1 MPGIRLALLC
11 ALLGFLPV
19 AASGQPAASGAEW
32 IGALRQGGYVIVFRH
47 APFTVQPV
55 NDLDK
60 MRKAGAE
67 KQLSAQGRTLA
78 KSIGESMHKLGIPVG
93 QVVTSSLQRAVDT
106 ATLLGFGEV
115 TRSPDVTEAD
125 AAATPADND
134 RRAAAF
140 RKLVSTAPPAGSN
153 LVIVTHKPNIV
164 DAFGKDWDD
173 VRECEA
179 SVFKPDGNG
188 GYKLVV
194 RIPAD
199 EWGKLAQA
207 SN

>member
-1 MPGIRLALLC
+1 MPSIRLALLF

-19 AASGQPAASGAEW
+19 AANSQPAAAGAEW

-60 MRKAGAE
+60 MRKAGGE
-67 KQLSAQGRTLA
+67 KQLSPQGRTLA

-106 ATLLGFGEV
+106 GTLLGFGEV
-115 TRSPDVTEAD
+115 TRSPDVSEAD
-125 AAATPADND
+125 AAATPADNN
-134 RRAAAF
+134 RRAEAF
-140 RKLVSTAPPAGSN
+140 RKLVSVAPPAGSN
-153 LVIVTHKPNIV
+153 VVIVTHKPNIV

-173 VRECEA
+173 VHECDA
-179 SVFKPDGNG
+179 SVFKADGNG
-188 GYKLVV
+188 GYKLIV

-207 SN
+207 TN

>member
-1 MPGIRLALLC
+1 MPSIRLALLC
-11 ALLGFLPV
+11 ALLGVLPV
-19 AASGQPAASGAEW
+19 AASIQPAASGAEW

-47 APFTVQPV
+47 APFSVQTV

-67 KQLSAQGRTLA
+67 KQLNAQGRALA
-78 KSIGESMHKLGIPVG
+78 KSIGESMRKLGIPVG
-93 QVVTSSLQRAVDT
+93 QVVTSSLPRAVDT
-106 ATLLGFGEV
+106 GTLLGFGEV

-125 AAATPADND
+125 AAATPADNS
-134 RRAAAF
+134 RRAEAF
-140 RKLVSTAPPAGSN
+140 RKLVSAAPPAGSN
-153 LVIVTHKPNIV
+153 VVIVTHKPNIV

-173 VRECEA
+173 VRECDA

-188 GYKLVV
+188 SYKLIV

-199 EWGKLAQA
+199 EWGKLVQA

>member
-1 MPGIRLALLC
+1 MPSIRLALLV
-11 ALLGFLPV
+11 ALLGVLPV
-19 AASGQPAASGAEW
+19 AASSQPAASEAEW
-32 IGALRQGGYVIVFRH
+32 VGALRQGGYVIVFRH

-67 KQLSAQGRTLA
+67 KQLSPQGRALA

-93 QVVTSSLQRAVDT
+93 LVVTSSLQRAVDT
-106 ATLLGFGEV
+106 GTLLGFGEV
-115 TRSPDVTEAD
+115 TRSPDVSEAD
-125 AAATPADND
+125 AAATPADTS
-134 RRAAAF
+134 RRAEAF
-140 RKLVSTAPPAGSN
+140 RKLVGVAPPAGSN

-173 VRECEA
+173 VRECDA

-188 GYKLVV
+188 GYKLLV

-199 EWGKLAQA
+199 AWGKLAQA
-207 SN
+207 TN